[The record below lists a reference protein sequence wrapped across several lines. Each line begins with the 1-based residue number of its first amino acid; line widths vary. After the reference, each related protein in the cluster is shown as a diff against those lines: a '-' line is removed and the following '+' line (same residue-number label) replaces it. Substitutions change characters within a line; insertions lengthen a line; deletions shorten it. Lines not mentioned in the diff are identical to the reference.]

1 MKESKVIFD
10 TRKLAAEMMKNLSA
24 EQTNRLI
31 EYAKQTIL
39 EIGDKIQT
47 YHSRNHMY
55 RTGHLLRSLC
65 CGVSYDG
72 KLVYSGFYGDITLQK
87 QNHWQEGET
96 TNAYLHE
103 WTPEEYQAFQVD
115 GRHMAQNY
123 IQRYGSAGSGN
134 KTWRVFFAILA
145 PYWGYW
151 ESGFT
156 LIHGGAVHYKK
167 NGEKSRFRGAQF
179 KQFAVMTEFYDKVGK
194 DLKPAKVK
202 FQITKDMNYT
212 KSYHVKSIKGHKGYV
227 RGTIERRYD
236 NWMKKHK

>member
-10 TRKLAAEMMKNLSA
+10 TKKLAAEMMKNLSA

-55 RTGHLLRSLC
+55 RSGHLLRSLC

-72 KLVYSGFYGDITLQK
+72 KLVYSGFYGDIALKSHTTW
-87 QNHWQEGET
+87 NEANT
-96 TNAYLHE
+96 TNSYLHE
-103 WTPEEYQAFQVD
+103 WIPEYEAFQID
-115 GRHMAQNY
+115 GRQMAQNY

-151 ESGFT
+151 ETGFNMV
-156 LIHGGAVHYKK
+156 HGLGK
-167 NGEKSRFRGAQF
+167 NRKSSFH
-179 KQFAVMTEFYDKVGK
+179 QFAVMTEFYDKVGK

-202 FQITKDMNYT
+202 FQITKDINYT

>member
-39 EIGDKIQT
+39 EIGNKIQT

-55 RTGHLLRSLC
+55 RSGHLLRSLC

-72 KLVYSGFYGDITLQK
+72 KLVYSGFYGDIALKSHTTW
-87 QNHWQEGET
+87 NEANT
-96 TNAYLHE
+96 TNSYLHE
-103 WTPEEYQAFQVD
+103 WIPEYEAFQID
-115 GRHMAQNY
+115 GRQMAQNY
-123 IQRYGSAGSGN
+123 IQRYGSMGSG
-134 KTWRVFFAILA
+134 KGSWRVFFAILA

-151 ESGFT
+151 ETGFNMV
-156 LIHGGAVHYKK
+156 HGKGKNKK
-167 NGEKSRFRGAQF
+167 SSFH
-179 KQFAVMTEFYDKVGK
+179 QFAVMTEFYDKVSK
-194 DLKPAKVK
+194 DLNPAKVK
-202 FQITKDMNYT
+202 FEITKNTNYT
-212 KSYHVKSIKGHKGYV
+212 KSYYVKSIKGHKGYV

-236 NWMKKHK
+236 NWMKRNK

>member
-10 TRKLAAEMMKNLSA
+10 TKKLAAEMMKNLSA

-55 RTGHLLRSLC
+55 RSGHLLRSLC

-72 KLVYSGFYGDITLQK
+72 KLVYSGFYGDIALKSHTTW
-87 QNHWQEGET
+87 NEANT
-96 TNAYLHE
+96 TNSYLHE
-103 WTPEEYQAFQVD
+103 WIPEYEAFQID
-115 GRHMAQNY
+115 GRQMAQNY

-151 ESGFT
+151 ETGFNMV
-156 LIHGGAVHYKK
+156 HGKGKNKK
-167 NGEKSRFRGAQF
+167 SSFH
-179 KQFAVMTEFYDKVGK
+179 QFAVMTEFYDKVGNE
-194 DLKPAKVK
+194 LKPAKVK
-202 FQITKDMNYT
+202 FQITKDTNYT
-212 KSYHVKSIKGHKGYV
+212 KSYHVKSVKGHKGYV

-236 NWMKKHK
+236 NWMRKHK

>member
-10 TRKLAAEMMKNLSA
+10 AKKLAAEMMKNLSA

-39 EIGDKIQT
+39 EIGNKIQT

-55 RTGHLLRSLC
+55 RSGHLLRSLC

-72 KLVYSGFYGDITLQK
+72 KLVYGGFYGDIALKKHTTWWEK
-87 QNHWQEGET
+87 DT
-96 TNAYLHE
+96 TNSYLHE
-103 WTPEEYQAFQVD
+103 WIPEYEAFQID
-115 GRHMAQNY
+115 GRQMAQNY

-151 ESGFT
+151 ETGFNMV
-156 LIHGGAVHYKK
+156 HGKGKNKK
-167 NGEKSRFRGAQF
+167 SSFH
-179 KQFAVMTEFYDKVGK
+179 QFAVMTEFYDKVSK
-194 DLKPAKVK
+194 DLNPAKVK
-202 FQITKDMNYT
+202 FEITKNMNYT

>member
-55 RTGHLLRSLC
+55 RSGHLLRSLC

-72 KLVYSGFYGDITLQK
+72 KLVYSGFYGDIALKSHTTW
-87 QNHWQEGET
+87 NEANT
-96 TNAYLHE
+96 TNSYLHE
-103 WTPEEYQAFQVD
+103 WIPEYEAFQID
-115 GRHMAQNY
+115 GRQMAQNY

-151 ESGFT
+151 ETGFNMV
-156 LIHGGAVHYKK
+156 HGLGK
-167 NGEKSRFRGAQF
+167 NRKSSFH
-179 KQFAVMTEFYDKVGK
+179 QFAVMTEFYDKVGK

>member
-39 EIGDKIQT
+39 EIGNKIQT

-55 RTGHLLRSLC
+55 RSGHLLRSLC

-72 KLVYSGFYGDITLQK
+72 KLVYSGFYGDFALKSHTTW
-87 QNHWQEGET
+87 NEANT
-96 TNAYLHE
+96 TNSYLHE
-103 WTPEEYQAFQVD
+103 WIPEYEAFQID
-115 GRHMAQNY
+115 GRQMAQNY

-151 ESGFT
+151 ETGFNMV
-156 LIHGGAVHYKK
+156 HGLGK
-167 NGEKSRFRGAQF
+167 NRKSSFH
-179 KQFAVMTEFYDKVGK
+179 QFAVMTEFYDKVGK

>member
-55 RTGHLLRSLC
+55 RSGHLLRSLC

-72 KLVYSGFYGDITLQK
+72 KLVYSGFYGDIALKSHTTW
-87 QNHWQEGET
+87 NEANT
-96 TNAYLHE
+96 TNSYLHE
-103 WTPEEYQAFQVD
+103 WIPEYEAFQID
-115 GRHMAQNY
+115 GRQMAQNY

-151 ESGFT
+151 ETGFNMV
-156 LIHGGAVHYKK
+156 HGLGK
-167 NGEKSRFRGAQF
+167 NRKSSFH
-179 KQFAVMTEFYDKVGK
+179 QFAVMTEFYDKVDK

-202 FQITKDMNYT
+202 FQITKDINYT
-212 KSYHVKSIKGHKGYV
+212 KSYHVKSVKGHKGYV

>member
-10 TRKLAAEMMKNLSA
+10 AKKLAAEIMKNVSA

-55 RTGHLLRSLC
+55 RSGHLLRSLC

-72 KLVYSGFYGDITLQK
+72 KLVYSGFYGDIALKAHTTW
-87 QNHWQEGET
+87 NESNT
-96 TNAYLHE
+96 TNSYLHE
-103 WTPEEYQAFQVD
+103 WIPEYEAFQID
-115 GRHMAQNY
+115 GRQMAQNY
-123 IQRYGSAGSGN
+123 IQRYGNMGSG
-134 KTWRVFFAILA
+134 KGSWRVFFAILA

-151 ESGFT
+151 ETGFNMV
-156 LIHGGAVHYKK
+156 HGLGK
-167 NGEKSRFRGAQF
+167 NRKSSFH
-179 KQFAVMTEFYDKVGK
+179 QFAVMTEFYDKVDK

-202 FQITKDMNYT
+202 FEITKAINYT
-212 KSYHVKSIKGHKGYV
+212 KSYHMKSIKGRKGYV
-227 RGTIERRYD
+227 RGSIERRYD
-236 NWMKKHK
+236 NFMKRHR

>member
-10 TRKLAAEMMKNLSA
+10 AKKLAAEMMKNLSA

-39 EIGDKIQT
+39 EIGNKIQT

-55 RTGHLLRSLC
+55 RSGHLLRSLC

-72 KLVYSGFYGDITLQK
+72 KLVYSGFYGDIVLKRHTTSWEE
-87 QNHWQEGET
+87 NT
-96 TNAYLHE
+96 TNSYLHE
-103 WTPEEYQAFQVD
+103 WIPEHEAFQIDV
-115 GRHMAQNY
+115 RQMAQNY

-151 ESGFT
+151 ETGFT

-167 NGEKSRFRGAQF
+167 NGEKSKFRGAQF

>member
-10 TRKLAAEMMKNLSA
+10 AKKLAAEMMKNLSA

-55 RTGHLLRSLC
+55 RSGHLLRSLC

-72 KLVYSGFYGDITLQK
+72 KLVYSGFYGDIALKSHTTW
-87 QNHWQEGET
+87 NEANT
-96 TNAYLHE
+96 TNSYLHE
-103 WTPEEYQAFQVD
+103 WIPEYEAFQID
-115 GRHMAQNY
+115 GRQMAQNY

-151 ESGFT
+151 ETGFNMV
-156 LIHGGAVHYKK
+156 HGLGK
-167 NGEKSRFRGAQF
+167 NRKSSFH
-179 KQFAVMTEFYDKVGK
+179 QFAVMTEFYDKVGK

-202 FQITKDMNYT
+202 FQITKDINYT
-212 KSYHVKSIKGHKGYV
+212 KSYHVKSVKGHKGYV

>member
-10 TRKLAAEMMKNLSA
+10 AKKLAAEMMKNLSA

-39 EIGDKIQT
+39 EIGNKIQT

-55 RTGHLLRSLC
+55 RSGHLLRSLC

-72 KLVYSGFYGDITLQK
+72 KLVYSGFYGDIALKSHTTSWEE
-87 QNHWQEGET
+87 NT
-96 TNAYLHE
+96 TNSYLHE
-103 WTPEEYQAFQVD
+103 WIPEHEAFQID
-115 GRHMAQNY
+115 GRQMAQNY

-151 ESGFT
+151 ETGFNMV
-156 LIHGGAVHYKK
+156 HGLLGK
-167 NGEKSRFRGAQF
+167 NRKSSFH
-179 KQFAVMTEFYDKVGK
+179 QFAVMTEFYDKVGK

>member
-55 RTGHLLRSLC
+55 RSGHLLRSLC

-72 KLVYSGFYGDITLQK
+72 KLVYSGFYGDIALKSHTTW
-87 QNHWQEGET
+87 NEANT
-96 TNAYLHE
+96 TNSYLHE
-103 WTPEEYQAFQVD
+103 WIPEYEAFQID
-115 GRHMAQNY
+115 GRQMAQNY

-151 ESGFT
+151 ETGFNMV
-156 LIHGGAVHYKK
+156 HGLGK
-167 NGEKSRFRGAQF
+167 NRKSSFH
-179 KQFAVMTEFYDKVGK
+179 QFAVMTEFYDKVGNE
-194 DLKPAKVK
+194 LKPAKVK

-212 KSYHVKSIKGHKGYV
+212 KSYHVKSVKGHKGYV

>member
-1 MKESKVIFD
+1 
-10 TRKLAAEMMKNLSA
+10 
-24 EQTNRLI
+24 
-31 EYAKQTIL
+31 
-39 EIGDKIQT
+39 
-47 YHSRNHMY
+47 MY
-55 RTGHLLRSLC
+55 RSGHLLRSLC

-72 KLVYSGFYGDITLQK
+72 KLVYSGFYGDIALKSHTTW
-87 QNHWQEGET
+87 NEANT
-96 TNAYLHE
+96 TNSYLHE
-103 WTPEEYQAFQVD
+103 WIPEYEAFQID
-115 GRHMAQNY
+115 GRQMAQNY

-151 ESGFT
+151 ETGFNMV
-156 LIHGGAVHYKK
+156 HGLGK
-167 NGEKSRFRGAQF
+167 NRKSSFH
-179 KQFAVMTEFYDKVGK
+179 QFAVMTEFYDKVSK

>member
-39 EIGDKIQT
+39 EIGNKIQT

-55 RTGHLLRSLC
+55 RSGHLLRSLC

-72 KLVYSGFYGDITLQK
+72 KLVYSGFYGDIALKSHTTW
-87 QNHWQEGET
+87 NEANT
-96 TNAYLHE
+96 TNSYLHE
-103 WTPEEYQAFQVD
+103 WIPEYEAFQID
-115 GRHMAQNY
+115 GRQMAQNY

-151 ESGFT
+151 ETGFNMV
-156 LIHGGAVHYKK
+156 HGLGK
-167 NGEKSRFRGAQF
+167 NRKSSFH
-179 KQFAVMTEFYDKVGK
+179 QFAVMTEFYDKVGK

>member
-10 TRKLAAEMMKNLSA
+10 AKKLAVEMMKNLSA

-39 EIGDKIQT
+39 EIGNKIQT

-55 RTGHLLRSLC
+55 RSGHLLRSLC

-72 KLVYSGFYGDITLQK
+72 KLVYSGFYGDIALKSHTTW
-87 QNHWQEGET
+87 NEANT
-96 TNAYLHE
+96 TNSYLHE
-103 WTPEEYQAFQVD
+103 WIPEYEAFQID
-115 GRHMAQNY
+115 GRQMAQNY
-123 IQRYGSAGSGN
+123 IQRYGHMGSG
-134 KTWRVFFAILA
+134 KGSWRVFFAILA

-151 ESGFT
+151 ETGFNMV
-156 LIHGGAVHYKK
+156 HGLGK
-167 NGEKSRFRGAQF
+167 NRKSSFH
-179 KQFAVMTEFYDKVGK
+179 QFAVMTEFYDKVDK

-202 FQITKDMNYT
+202 FEITKDMNYT
-212 KSYHVKSIKGHKGYV
+212 KSYHVKSVKGRKGYV

>member
-1 MKESKVIFD
+1 MIESKVIFD
-10 TRKLAAEMMKNLSA
+10 SKKLAAEMMKNLSA

-39 EIGDKIQT
+39 EIGNKIQT

-55 RTGHLLRSLC
+55 RSGHLLRSLC

-72 KLVYSGFYGDITLQK
+72 KLVYSGFYGDIALKSHTTW
-87 QNHWQEGET
+87 NEANT
-96 TNAYLHE
+96 TNSYLHE
-103 WTPEEYQAFQVD
+103 WIPEYEAFQID
-115 GRHMAQNY
+115 GRQMAQNY

-151 ESGFT
+151 ETGFNMV
-156 LIHGGAVHYKK
+156 HGKGKNKK
-167 NGEKSRFRGAQF
+167 SSFH
-179 KQFAVMTEFYDKVGK
+179 QFAVMTEFYDKVGK

>member
-55 RTGHLLRSLC
+55 RSGHLLRSLC

-72 KLVYSGFYGDITLQK
+72 KLVYSGFYGDITLK
-87 QNHWQEGET
+87 AHNTWWEENT
-96 TNAYLHE
+96 KNSYLHE
-103 WTPEEYQAFQVD
+103 WIPEYEAFQID
-115 GRHMAQNY
+115 GRQMAQNY
-123 IQRYGSAGSGN
+123 IQRYGSVGSGN

-151 ESGFT
+151 ETGFNMV
-156 LIHGGAVHYKK
+156 HGKGKNKK
-167 NGEKSRFRGAQF
+167 SSFH
-179 KQFAVMTEFYDKVGK
+179 QFAVMTEFYDKVSK

>member
-1 MKESKVIFD
+1 MRESKVLFD
-10 TRKLAAEMMKNLSA
+10 AKKLAAEMMKNLSA

-39 EIGDKIQT
+39 EIGNKIQT

-55 RTGHLLRSLC
+55 RSGHLLRSLC

-72 KLVYSGFYGDITLQK
+72 KLVYSGFYGDIALKRHTTWWEK
-87 QNHWQEGET
+87 DT
-96 TNAYLHE
+96 TNSYLHE
-103 WTPEEYQAFQVD
+103 WIPEYEAFQID
-115 GRHMAQNY
+115 GRQMAQNY

-151 ESGFT
+151 ETGFNMV
-156 LIHGGAVHYKK
+156 HGKGKNKK
-167 NGEKSRFRGAQF
+167 SSFH
-179 KQFAVMTEFYDKVGK
+179 QFAVMTEFYDKVGK

>member
-10 TRKLAAEMMKNLSA
+10 AKKLAAEMMKNLSA

-39 EIGDKIQT
+39 EIGNKIQT

-55 RTGHLLRSLC
+55 RSGHLLRSLC

-72 KLVYSGFYGDITLQK
+72 KLVYSGFYGDIALKSHTTW
-87 QNHWQEGET
+87 NEANT
-96 TNAYLHE
+96 TNSYLHE
-103 WTPEEYQAFQVD
+103 WIPEYEAFQID
-115 GRHMAQNY
+115 GRQMAQNY

-151 ESGFT
+151 ETGFNMV
-156 LIHGGAVHYKK
+156 HGLGK
-167 NGEKSRFRGAQF
+167 NRKSSFH
-179 KQFAVMTEFYDKVGK
+179 QFAVMTEFYDKVGK

-212 KSYHVKSIKGHKGYV
+212 KSYHVKSVKGHKGYV

>member
-1 MKESKVIFD
+1 MIESKVIFD
-10 TRKLAAEMMKNLSA
+10 AKKLAAEMMKNLSA

-39 EIGDKIQT
+39 EIGNKIQT

-55 RTGHLLRSLC
+55 RSGHLLRSLC

-72 KLVYSGFYGDITLQK
+72 KLVYSGFYGDIALKSHTTW
-87 QNHWQEGET
+87 NEANT
-96 TNAYLHE
+96 TNSYLHE
-103 WTPEEYQAFQVD
+103 WIPEYEAFQID
-115 GRHMAQNY
+115 GRQMAQNY
-123 IQRYGSAGSGN
+123 IQRYGHMGSG
-134 KTWRVFFAILA
+134 KGSWRVFFAILA

-151 ESGFT
+151 ETGFNMV
-156 LIHGGAVHYKK
+156 HGKGK
-167 NGEKSRFRGAQF
+167 NQKSSFH
-179 KQFAVMTEFYDKVGK
+179 QFAVMTEFYDKVDK

-202 FQITKDMNYT
+202 FEITKDMNYT

>member
-10 TRKLAAEMMKNLSA
+10 AKKLAAEMMKNLSA

-55 RTGHLLRSLC
+55 RSGHLLRSLC

-72 KLVYSGFYGDITLQK
+72 KLVYSGFYGDIALKSHTTWWEK
-87 QNHWQEGET
+87 DT
-96 TNAYLHE
+96 TNSYLHE
-103 WTPEEYQAFQVD
+103 WIPEYEAFQID
-115 GRHMAQNY
+115 GRQMAQNY
-123 IQRYGSAGSGN
+123 IQRYGSAGCAKGS
-134 KTWRVFFAILA
+134 WRVFFAILA

-151 ESGFT
+151 ETGFNMV
-156 LIHGGAVHYKK
+156 HGKGK
-167 NGEKSRFRGAQF
+167 NRKSSFH
-179 KQFAVMTEFYDKVGK
+179 QFAVMTEFYDKVGK
-194 DLKPAKVK
+194 DLKPASVK
-202 FQITKDMNYT
+202 FHVTKDIGYT
-212 KSYHVKSIKGHKGYV
+212 KSYNISSIKGRKGYV

>member
-10 TRKLAAEMMKNLSA
+10 AKKLAAEMMKNLSA

-55 RTGHLLRSLC
+55 RSGHLLRSLC

-72 KLVYSGFYGDITLQK
+72 KLVYSGFYGDIALKRHTTWWEK
-87 QNHWQEGET
+87 DT
-96 TNAYLHE
+96 TNSYLHE
-103 WTPEEYQAFQVD
+103 WIPEYEAFQID
-115 GRHMAQNY
+115 GRQMAQNY

-151 ESGFT
+151 ETGFNMV
-156 LIHGGAVHYKK
+156 HGKGENKK
-167 NGEKSRFRGAQF
+167 SSFH
-179 KQFAVMTEFYDKVGK
+179 QFAVMTEFYDKVGK

>member
-10 TRKLAAEMMKNLSA
+10 TRKLAAEIMKNLSA

-55 RTGHLLRSLC
+55 RSGHLLRSLC

-72 KLVYSGFYGDITLQK
+72 KLVYSGFYGDIALKSHTTW
-87 QNHWQEGET
+87 NEANT
-96 TNAYLHE
+96 TNSYLHE
-103 WTPEEYQAFQVD
+103 WIPEYEAFQID
-115 GRHMAQNY
+115 GRQMAQNY

-151 ESGFT
+151 ETGFNMV
-156 LIHGGAVHYKK
+156 HGLGK
-167 NGEKSRFRGAQF
+167 NRKSSFH
-179 KQFAVMTEFYDKVGK
+179 QFAVMTEFYDKVGK

-212 KSYHVKSIKGHKGYV
+212 KSYHVKSIKGRKGYV

>member
-10 TRKLAAEMMKNLSA
+10 AKKLAAEMMKNLSA

-39 EIGDKIQT
+39 EIGNKIQT

-55 RTGHLLRSLC
+55 RSGHLLRSLC

-72 KLVYSGFYGDITLQK
+72 KLVYSGFYGDIALKSHTTW
-87 QNHWQEGET
+87 NEANT
-96 TNAYLHE
+96 TNSYLHE
-103 WTPEEYQAFQVD
+103 WIPEYEAFQID
-115 GRHMAQNY
+115 GRQMAQNY

-151 ESGFT
+151 ETGFNMV
-156 LIHGGAVHYKK
+156 HGLGK
-167 NGEKSRFRGAQF
+167 NRKSSFH
-179 KQFAVMTEFYDKVGK
+179 QFAVMTEFYDKVGK

-202 FQITKDMNYT
+202 FQITKDINYT
-212 KSYHVKSIKGHKGYV
+212 KSYHVKSVKGHKGYV

>member
-10 TRKLAAEMMKNLSA
+10 AKKLAAEMMKNLSA

-55 RTGHLLRSLC
+55 RSGHLLRSLC

-72 KLVYSGFYGDITLQK
+72 KLVYSGFYGDIALKSHTTR
-87 QNHWQEGET
+87 NEANT
-96 TNAYLHE
+96 TNSYLHE
-103 WTPEEYQAFQVD
+103 WIPEYEAFQID
-115 GRHMAQNY
+115 GRQMAQNY

-151 ESGFT
+151 ETGFNMV
-156 LIHGGAVHYKK
+156 HGKGKNKK
-167 NGEKSRFRGAQF
+167 SSFH
-179 KQFAVMTEFYDKVGK
+179 QFAVMTEFYDKVGK

-212 KSYHVKSIKGHKGYV
+212 KSYHVKSIKGRKGYV

>member
-10 TRKLAAEMMKNLSA
+10 AKKLAAEMIKNLSS

-55 RTGHLLRSLC
+55 RSGHLLRSLC

-72 KLVYSGFYGDITLQK
+72 KLVYSGFYGDIALKSHTTW
-87 QNHWQEGET
+87 NEANT
-96 TNAYLHE
+96 TNSYLHE
-103 WTPEEYQAFQVD
+103 WIPEYEAFQID
-115 GRHMAQNY
+115 GRQMAQNY

-151 ESGFT
+151 ETGFNMV
-156 LIHGGAVHYKK
+156 HGKGKNKK
-167 NGEKSRFRGAQF
+167 SSFH
-179 KQFAVMTEFYDKVGK
+179 QFAVMTEFYDKVGK

-212 KSYHVKSIKGHKGYV
+212 KSYHVKSVKGHKGYV

-236 NWMKKHK
+236 NFMKKRK

>member
-55 RTGHLLRSLC
+55 RSGHLLRSLC

-72 KLVYSGFYGDITLQK
+72 KLVYSGFYGDIALKSHTTW
-87 QNHWQEGET
+87 NEANT
-96 TNAYLHE
+96 TNSYLHE
-103 WTPEEYQAFQVD
+103 WIPEYEAFQID
-115 GRHMAQNY
+115 GRQMAQNY

-151 ESGFT
+151 ETGFNMV
-156 LIHGGAVHYKK
+156 HGLGK
-167 NGEKSRFRGAQF
+167 NRKSSFH
-179 KQFAVMTEFYDKVGK
+179 QFAVMTEFYDKVGK

-212 KSYHVKSIKGHKGYV
+212 KSYHVKSVKGHKGYV

>member
-1 MKESKVIFD
+1 MRESKVLFD
-10 TRKLAAEMMKNLSA
+10 AKKLAAEMMKNLSA

-39 EIGDKIQT
+39 EIGNKIQT

-55 RTGHLLRSLC
+55 RSGHLLRSLC

-72 KLVYSGFYGDITLQK
+72 KLVYSGFYGDIALKRHTTWWEK
-87 QNHWQEGET
+87 DT
-96 TNAYLHE
+96 TNSYLHE
-103 WTPEEYQAFQVD
+103 WIPEYEAFQID
-115 GRHMAQNY
+115 GRQMAQNY

-151 ESGFT
+151 ETGFNMV
-156 LIHGGAVHYKK
+156 HGKGKNKK
-167 NGEKSRFRGAQF
+167 SSFH
-179 KQFAVMTEFYDKVGK
+179 QFAVMTEFYDKVGK

-202 FQITKDMNYT
+202 FQITKNMNYT
-212 KSYHVKSIKGHKGYV
+212 KSYHVKSVKGHKGYV

>member
-10 TRKLAAEMMKNLSA
+10 AKKLAAEMMKNLSA

-55 RTGHLLRSLC
+55 RSGHLLRSLC
-65 CGVSYDG
+65 CGVSYGG
-72 KLVYSGFYGDITLQK
+72 KLVYSGFYGDIALKSHTTW
-87 QNHWQEGET
+87 NEANT
-96 TNAYLHE
+96 TNSYLHE
-103 WTPEEYQAFQVD
+103 WIPEYEAFQID
-115 GRHMAQNY
+115 GRQMAQNY
-123 IQRYGSAGSGN
+123 IQRYGHMGSG
-134 KTWRVFFAILA
+134 KGSWRVFFAILA

-151 ESGFT
+151 ETGFNMV
-156 LIHGGAVHYKK
+156 HGLGK
-167 NGEKSRFRGAQF
+167 NRKSSFH
-179 KQFAVMTEFYDKVGK
+179 QFAVMTEFYDKVDK

-202 FQITKDMNYT
+202 FEITKEMNYT
-212 KSYHVKSIKGHKGYV
+212 KSYNVKSIKGRKGYV

>member
-24 EQTNRLI
+24 KQTNRLI

-55 RTGHLLRSLC
+55 RSGHLLRSLC

-72 KLVYSGFYGDITLQK
+72 KLVYSGFYGDIALKSHTTW
-87 QNHWQEGET
+87 NEANT
-96 TNAYLHE
+96 TNSYLHE
-103 WTPEEYQAFQVD
+103 WIPEYEAFQID
-115 GRHMAQNY
+115 GRQMAQNY

-151 ESGFT
+151 ETGFNMV
-156 LIHGGAVHYKK
+156 HGLGK
-167 NGEKSRFRGAQF
+167 NRKSSFH
-179 KQFAVMTEFYDKVGK
+179 QFAVMTEFYDKVGK

-212 KSYHVKSIKGHKGYV
+212 KSYHVKSVKGHKGYV

>member
-39 EIGDKIQT
+39 EIGNKIQT

-55 RTGHLLRSLC
+55 RSGHLLRSLC

-72 KLVYSGFYGDITLQK
+72 KLVYSGFYGDIALKSHTTW
-87 QNHWQEGET
+87 NEANT
-96 TNAYLHE
+96 TNSYLHE
-103 WTPEEYQAFQVD
+103 WIPEYEAFQID
-115 GRHMAQNY
+115 GRQMAQNY
-123 IQRYGSAGSGN
+123 IQRYGHMGSG
-134 KTWRVFFAILA
+134 KGSWRVFFAILA

-151 ESGFT
+151 ETGFNMV
-156 LIHGGAVHYKK
+156 HGLGK
-167 NGEKSRFRGAQF
+167 NRKSSFH
-179 KQFAVMTEFYDKVGK
+179 QFAVMTEFYDKVDK

-236 NWMKKHK
+236 NWMKIHK

>member
-10 TRKLAAEMMKNLSA
+10 TKKLAAEMMKNLSA

-55 RTGHLLRSLC
+55 RSGHLLRSLC

-72 KLVYSGFYGDITLQK
+72 KLVYSGFYGDIALKSHTTW
-87 QNHWQEGET
+87 NEANT
-96 TNAYLHE
+96 TNSYLHE
-103 WTPEEYQAFQVD
+103 WIPEYEAFQID
-115 GRHMAQNY
+115 GRQMAQNY

-151 ESGFT
+151 ETGFNMV
-156 LIHGGAVHYKK
+156 HGKGKNKK
-167 NGEKSRFRGAQF
+167 SSFH
-179 KQFAVMTEFYDKVGK
+179 QFAVMTEFYDKVGNE
-194 DLKPAKVK
+194 LKPAKVK

-212 KSYHVKSIKGHKGYV
+212 KSYHVKSVKGHKGYV

-236 NWMKKHK
+236 NWMKKHR

>member
-1 MKESKVIFD
+1 MKGSKVIFD

-39 EIGDKIQT
+39 EIGNKIQT

-55 RTGHLLRSLC
+55 RSGHLLRSLC

-72 KLVYSGFYGDITLQK
+72 KLVYSGFYGDIALKRHTTWWEK
-87 QNHWQEGET
+87 DT
-96 TNAYLHE
+96 TNSYLHE
-103 WTPEEYQAFQVD
+103 WIPEYEAFQID
-115 GRHMAQNY
+115 GRQMAQNY

-151 ESGFT
+151 ETGFNMV
-156 LIHGGAVHYKK
+156 HGLGK
-167 NGEKSRFRGAQF
+167 NRKSSFH
-179 KQFAVMTEFYDKVGK
+179 QFAVMTEFYDKVGK

-202 FQITKDMNYT
+202 FEITKEMNYT
-212 KSYHVKSIKGHKGYV
+212 KSYNVKSIKGRKGYV